1 MDSQASPESL
11 LSDPEVHSRLCQI
24 CNHPQRH
31 EIDEDFVYWGHPAT
45 IVKKFGLRHRA
56 TLYRHARAMQL
67 YLARSWN
74 IRSALEHIIERA
86 SITKVTADS
95 IVRAVQTYAHINSQ
109 GQWEEPLRKVMAVKG
124 QEEQQKEVKF
134 VVSQGLY
141 DIIQER
147 KLRSDE
153 QISKLN
159 PQPNPAI
166 NPEARDAQNCHP

>member
-1 MDSQASPESL
+1 M
-11 LSDPEVHSRLCQI
+11 
-24 CNHPQRH
+24 
-31 EIDEDFVYWGHPAT
+31 YWGHPGA

-56 TLYRHARAMQL
+56 TLYRHARAMKL

-74 IRSALEHIIERA
+74 LRSALEHIIEHA

-95 IVRAVQTYAHINSQ
+95 IVRAVQTYAHVNSQ
-109 GQWEEPLRKVMAVKG
+109 GKWEEPLRKVMAVK
-124 QEEQQKEVKF
+124 EEGGQQKEVKF

-153 QISKLN
+153 EISKLN
-159 PQPNPAI
+159 QQPNPII
-166 NPEARDAQNCHP
+166 NADAREAQNRHP